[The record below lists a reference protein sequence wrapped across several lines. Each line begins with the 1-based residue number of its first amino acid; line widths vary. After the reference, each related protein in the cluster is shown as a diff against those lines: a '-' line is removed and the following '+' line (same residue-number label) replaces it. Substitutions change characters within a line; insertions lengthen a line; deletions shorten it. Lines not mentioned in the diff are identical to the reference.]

1 MLSRV
6 QAAAVAVLGLCAA
19 AASAEASI
27 EREHEALVAKYSS
40 GADPV
45 SFLQTQAQVG
55 RAQGGCEVC
64 VYVVENKQQ
73 HQPYL
78 CRGLR
83 DPAYQQSVR
92 SRSRPHPRAAAP
104 PPRPKGENTVPHTC
118 CTRRGARSVPWCSS
132 A

>member
-1 MLSRV
+1 MLRGPAI
-6 QAAAVAVLGLCAA
+6 AALAAFALLGSLARAEVAV
-19 AASAEASI
+19 EKD
-27 EREHEALVAKYSS
+27 HDALVAKYGG

-92 SRSRPHPRAAAP
+92 ARPGPLPRAVAP
-104 PPRPKGENTVPHTC
+104 GPRTIG
-118 CTRRGARSVPWCSS
+118 
-132 A
+132 